1 MKFRF
6 WTCLLELAA
15 SVSNLPREAQKISFL
30 LIKIMAVPNSLKKQL
45 PAELGQHC
53 TAINRQGQTLV
64 ISVDAAVWATKLRFL
79 TRQLTRATGA
89 SQVRIRVST
98 PQSVTQRPAKKAAP
112 QPRRSSTA
120 VATLDHAARH
130 QPDEQ
135 IRQALQR
142 LADAIKRE
150 PLPAGRKR

>member
-1 MKFRF
+1 MKKGPESVRQHLFNSPVLRSLRKQF
-6 WTCLLELAA
+6 HEQEQLL
-15 SVSNLPREAQKISFL
+15 NL
-30 LIKIMAVPNSLKKQL
+30 LKKQL

-98 PQSVTQRPAKKAAP
+98 PQRETQRPAKKAAV
-112 QPRRSSTA
+112 QPRRSSKA
-120 VATLDHAARH
+120 VAVLDNAARH
-130 QPDEQ
+130 EPDEKLKQ
-135 IRQALQR
+135 TLAR
-142 LADAIKRE
+142 LADAIRRG
-150 PLPAGRKR
+150 PAPAGRKK

>member
-1 MKFRF
+1 MKKGPESVRQHLFNSPVLRSLRKQF
-6 WTCLLELAA
+6 HEQEQLL
-15 SVSNLPREAQKISFL
+15 
-30 LIKIMAVPNSLKKQL
+30 NSLKKQL

-79 TRQLTRATGA
+79 TRQLTSATGA

-98 PQSVTQRPAKKAAP
+98 PRPMTQRPAEKAVP
-112 QPRRSSTA
+112 QPRRSSAAITI
-120 VATLDHAARH
+120 LDHAARH
-130 QPDEQ
+130 EPDEQ